1 QPSVVDGVPLYVD
14 GGDNDD
20 ANNAAME
27 RLREAMA
34 GVSKVAVH
42 AGSSMRQDVID
53 SIRENVANVSVVDFA
68 DVVVQFHGSLEP
80 LGRGRKLRSARATV
94 KKNGRVV
101 FRYELPREV
110 YRVGATPAEAFAR
123 VLSDAF

>member
-1 QPSVVDGVPLYVD
+1 
-14 GGDNDD
+14 
-20 ANNAAME
+20 
-27 RLREAMA
+27 
-34 GVSKVAVH
+34 
-42 AGSSMRQDVID
+42 MRQDVID